1 MPNKILLRRSTV
13 PGASPT
19 TSDLSLGELAINP
32 EDKRIY
38 FKDTGNN
45 IQYLQSLYAS
55 SIDDLAD
62 VDTQSTAP
70 QAGDGLVWDVASQ
83 SWIPSPVSQ
92 PLSIESLDQLGNISL
107 TVDTVYNMRF
117 DVGFGVT
124 DLGNGSVKLTNL
136 AASFGNLDAG
146 LPNSNYGGIAPIDC
160 GGVSR

>member
-1 MPNKILLRRSTV
+1 MANRILLKRNT
-13 PGASPT
+13 SPNRDP
-19 TSDLSLGELAINP
+19 SINDLLVGELALNTADRKIF
-32 EDKRIY
+32 
-38 FKDTGNN
+38 FKHADNSL
-45 IQYLQSLYAS
+45 QYIKSIYAS
-55 SIDDLAD
+55 SINELQD

-70 QAGDGLVWDVASQ
+70 QAGDGLVWNVASQ

-146 LPNSNYGGIAPIDC
+146 LPNSNYGGILPIDC